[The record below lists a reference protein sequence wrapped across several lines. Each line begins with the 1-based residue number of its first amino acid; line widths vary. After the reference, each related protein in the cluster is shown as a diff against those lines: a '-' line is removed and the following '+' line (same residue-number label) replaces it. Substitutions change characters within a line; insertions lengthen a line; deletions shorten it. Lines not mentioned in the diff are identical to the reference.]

1 MPKKAV
7 KKAQRPARSSK
18 TERAPAQESSPIA
31 RVNAPAAQP
40 SPFSVPRASAAD
52 KNRSFLGYLWH
63 KKYTYREFLEPLL
76 ALPFGYAAL
85 RLLEGQYNTL
95 TVILVF
101 VLVLIYLPTII
112 VMTEGIGE

>member
-1 MPKKAV
+1 MQKKAV
-7 KKAQRPARSSK
+7 KKAQRAARSPK
-18 TERAPAQESSPIA
+18 IERAAPVQST
-31 RVNAPAAQP
+31 PAAQP
-40 SPFSVPRASAAD
+40 SPFAVPRVSAAD
-52 KNRSFLGYLWH
+52 KNRGFLGYLWH

-101 VLVLIYLPTII
+101 ILVLIYLPAII